1 MTHDRTTAKV
11 VELGPSPRLDRFEK
25 PPYEQWKEAAIKTL
39 KGAPFDKK
47 LLTPTPEGVTLEPI
61 YDSSALEGVPHAG
74 SLPGFA
80 PFARGAKTTGNA
92 AQPWLVAQT
101 ATCAKPEEAGRAVVS
116 ELASGST
123 AIGLSLDGATRSGRD
138 PSEADADEV
147 GANGISLASAPEL
160 GAALGGVDP
169 TRVPVQVRCGIS
181 PLPVLA
187 LLVAHARTTGSN
199 PKAIRGWVA
208 ADPLAELAAAG
219 RLGIGLDDCY
229 RQLAAAVRWTTEH
242 APELRTVA
250 ACGHPYHDAGASAVE
265 ELAFAL
271 CAAVE
276 HVRALVERGVSAESA
291 LGATVLDLSVG
302 PRLFVEMAKLRA
314 ARVLWTMIADA
325 WGAGRAAG
333 ELLIHARTSRWNAT
347 VDDPYVN
354 MIRVTTEA
362 FSAAVAGAD
371 SIETV
376 PFDAVVRTPDEFS
389 RRIARNVQIVLREES
404 GAGRT
409 ADPGGGSWHLEKL
422 TDEIARRGWDLLREV
437 EGAGGLAE
445 ALRKGDVQRRVAGTA
460 EGRARDAARRKMV
473 MVGTNSYVN
482 PHERSLE
489 VAPGDPENL
498 HKDRIEAVE
507 RARKAG
513 DRGARDSAL
522 AELRE
527 AVGDEPIRAVEAAI
541 RAAANGAS
549 VGDIARAASSGEG
562 GFEVEPLVAHR
573 AAEPFERLRRRTA
586 KLEVEKGRRPAAFLA
601 KMGPVKQHKA
611 RADFSRGFF
620 EVGGFEVIDP
630 DGFDSPEKAAEAAAR
645 SGARVA
651 VLCSSDDTYREL
663 APPFARKI
671 GELDDGIAV
680 VLAGRPK
687 DLVEELKEAGIEEF
701 VHLGADSLEL
711 LGGLLDLIGAES

>member
-1 MTHDRTTAKV
+1 MTHERTTAKV
-11 VELGPSPRLDRFEK
+11 VELGPSPRFDQFEK
-25 PPYEQWKEAAIKTL
+25 PSFEQWKEAAIKTL

-80 PFARGAKTTGNA
+80 PFARGAKA
-92 AQPWLVAQT
+92 AGSATHPWLVAQT
-101 ATCAKPEEAGRAVVS
+101 ASCAAPEEAGRVVAG
-116 ELASGST
+116 EIASGST
-123 AIGLSLDGATRSGRD
+123 AIGLRLDGVTRSGRD
-138 PSEADADEV
+138 PAGAGVEEV
-147 GANGISLASAPEL
+147 GADGISLASAADL
-160 GAALGGVDP
+160 SSALGGVDP
-169 TRVPVQVRCGIS
+169 TRAPVQIQCGIS
-181 PLPVLA
+181 PLPALA
-187 LLVAHARTTGSN
+187 MLVSHARAAGSD

-219 RLGIGLDDCY
+219 RIGIGLDDCY
-229 RQLAAAVRWTTEH
+229 RQLAAAVRWTSEH
-242 APELRTVA
+242 APRLRTVA
-250 ACGHPYHDAGASAVE
+250 ACGHPYHDAGASAVQ
-265 ELAFAL
+265 ELGLAL

-291 LGATVLDLSVG
+291 LEATVLELSVG
-302 PRLFVEMAKLRA
+302 PRLFLEMAKLRA

-333 ELLIHARTSRWNAT
+333 ELLIHARTSNWNAT
-347 VDDPYVN
+347 IDDPYVN
-354 MIRVTTEA
+354 MIRVTSEA

-376 PFDAVVRTPDEFS
+376 PFDALVRTPNEFS

-422 TDEIARRGWDLLREV
+422 TDEIARRSWDLLREV

-445 ALRKGDVQRRVAGTA
+445 ALQRGDVQKRVAGTA
-460 EGRARDAARRKMV
+460 EGRGRDAARRKMV

-482 PHERSLE
+482 PHEHALE
-489 VAPGDPENL
+489 VAPGDPEHLRKN
-498 HKDRIEAVE
+498 RIEAVE
-507 RARKAG
+507 QVRKAG
-513 DRGARDSAL
+513 DRGSRDSAL
-522 AELRE
+522 STLRKE
-527 AVGDEPIRAVEAAI
+527 IGDDPIRAVEAAI
-541 RAAANGAS
+541 EAAANGAS
-549 VGDIARAASSGEG
+549 IGDLVRAAASGEG
-562 GFEVEPLVAHR
+562 GPEVEALVARR
-573 AAEPFERLRRRTA
+573 AAEPFERLRRRSA
-586 KLEVEKGRRPAAFLA
+586 ELEVASGSRPAVFLA

-620 EVGGFEVIDP
+620 EVGGFEVIDAG
-630 DGFDSPEKAAEAAAR
+630 GFDSPEEAAEAAAG

-651 VLCSSDDTYREL
+651 VLCSSDDTYPEL
-663 APPFARKI
+663 VPPFARKL
-671 GELDDGIAV
+671 GELDDRIAV

-687 DLVEELKEAGIEEF
+687 DLVEELKEAGIDEF
-701 VHLGADSLEL
+701 IHLGADSLEL
-711 LGGLLDLIGAES
+711 LGGLLDRIGAES